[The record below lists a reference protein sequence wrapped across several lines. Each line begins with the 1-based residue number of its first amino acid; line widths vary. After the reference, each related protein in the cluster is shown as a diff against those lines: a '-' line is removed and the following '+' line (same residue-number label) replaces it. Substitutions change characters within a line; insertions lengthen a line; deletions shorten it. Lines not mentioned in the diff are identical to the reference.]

1 MVCPQPHRPEKR
13 EVMSIRE
20 QQLQI
25 IKRLMANADLELKK
39 FGESSLGDEIEE
51 RRFGLDCENCG
62 IFYITLN
69 PKGSEPMER
78 QAVRQYQNHVNAK
91 HR

>member
-1 MVCPQPHRPEKR
+1 MYALNRIRQKEKR
-13 EVMSIRE
+13 MTAHE

-25 IKRLMANADLELKK
+25 IARLIANADLELKK
-39 FGESSLGDEIEE
+39 FGESSLGDEAEE
-51 RRFGLDCENCG
+51 RRFGLDCEDCG

-69 PKGSEPMER
+69 PKGSEPMEM
-78 QAVRQYQNHVNAK
+78 QAVRQYQNHVIAK